1 MRNYSLATTLFIASL
16 TLAGCSGG
24 GGGGSKNDT
33 PPDGNPSQNPHNPN
47 NPNNPGG
54 DPQTTAADAF
64 FLPTAGEARNTIQP
78 RIESD
83 AAGNLHL
90 VYPAYAIG
98 DAFYAY
104 CQGDCRAMDQVSSIK
119 FPTQGT
125 VHNAMLALGPDHKP
139 QLLLST
145 MSRIY
150 YATCAGDCT
159 QEAS

>member
-1 MRNYSLATTLFIASL
+1 MKENWLPILVGVVVILVAVVVVRVAPHSARPHARAT
-16 TLAGCSGG
+16 GRQEKCRGQG
-24 GGGGSKNDT
+24 R
-33 PPDGNPSQNPHNPN
+33 P
-47 NPNNPGG
+47 
-54 DPQTTAADAF
+54 
-64 FLPTAGEARNTIQP
+64 LPTAGEARNTIQP